1 MASQIAIVYGADSKL
16 MRRVYVCDTDEDLA
30 RAVVTVPGEAVHY
43 MLADEYATHDAVT
56 FRTALAEQVGVPKN
70 DGRVAEVDA
79 TGKCV
84 AVYSA
89 DPLIDKPVL
98 GEFHTLELSK
108 FAEVNDVKIAGKFE
122 QKVAE
127 AKEPRLSGID

>member
-1 MASQIAIVYGADSKL
+1 VASQIAIVYGADSKL
-16 MRRVYVCDTDEDLA
+16 MRRVYVCDTDDELA

-43 MLADEYATHDAVT
+43 MLADEYATHDAMT
-56 FRTALAEQVGVPKN
+56 FRTALAEQVGAPKN
-70 DGRVAEVDA
+70 DGRVVEVDA

-98 GEFHTLELSK
+98 GKFHTLELSK
-108 FAEVNDVKIAGKFE
+108 FAEINDVKVAGKFE
-122 QKVAE
+122 PKVAQAE
-127 AKEPRLSGID
+127 DPRIGGGD